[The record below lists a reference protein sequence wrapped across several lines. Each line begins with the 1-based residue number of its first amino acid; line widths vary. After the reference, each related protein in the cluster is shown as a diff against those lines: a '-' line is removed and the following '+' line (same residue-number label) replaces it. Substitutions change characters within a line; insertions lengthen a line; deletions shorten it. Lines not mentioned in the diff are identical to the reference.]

1 MTSVSDFS
9 SLDGLLRAGAEP
21 KRVPGS
27 AMREHSAMRP
37 AMRAST
43 APRGDLTVVIPV
55 LDQLDYTRRCVAS
68 LIEGGSEPASIL
80 VIDNGSSDGTA
91 RWLDAQPSIGRI
103 RNRVNL
109 GCGGA
114 WTQGALQSDS
124 EWVVL
129 LNNDVIVCLHGMA
142 DLLAA
147 ADQHG
152 LDVVSPSLVEGPL
165 DYDFDEHATAFRQA
179 MRGRVRRGWFH
190 GVCFAVR
197 RRVFETIGFPDTD
210 RQLGGREDVEF
221 LVRCRRNGVPFGT
234 VGDVVLHHFGSV
246 TQRELKRQMGV
257 CELGDRHHFYRK
269 LGMGWLARKEFKRA
283 RKEQARVWA
292 ATERGTGYSM
302 HMLRQD
308 GAWAHAEYL

>member
-1 MTSVSDFS
+1 MTFASQFLRPGGMFRQGRDSHGEVHGGARDFIA
-9 SLDGLLRAGAEP
+9 LLADLAPSTIPRAE
-21 KRVPGS
+21 V
-27 AMREHSAMRP
+27 
-37 AMRAST
+37 
-43 APRGDLTVVIPV
+43 TVVIPV
-55 LDQLDYTRRCVAS
+55 LNELDCTRDCVAS
-68 LIEGGSEPASIL
+68 LINGGTEPASLL
-80 VIDNGSSDGTA
+80 VIDNGSSDGTPH
-91 RWLDAQPSIGRI
+91 WLDMQPEIAHL

-129 LNNDVIVCLHGMA
+129 LNNDVIVCPQGIA

-152 LDVVSPSLVEGPL
+152 FDVVSPSMVEGPL
-165 DYDFDEHATAFRQA
+165 DYDFGEHAFTFRKA

-197 RRVFETIGFPDTD
+197 RHVFETIGFPDTD

-221 LVRCRRNGVPFGT
+221 LVRCQRHGIPVGT

-246 TQRELKRQMGV
+246 TQRALKRQLGV
-257 CELGDRHHFYRK
+257 CELGDRHYFYRK
-269 LGMGWLARKEFKRA
+269 LGMGWLARKEFKRT
-283 RKEQARVWA
+283 RREQARAWA
-292 ATERGTGYSM
+292 ASERACGYSM
-302 HMLRQD
+302 HMLRRD
-308 GAWAHAEYL
+308 GAWAHADYL

>member
-1 MTSVSDFS
+1 MTSISQFS
-9 SLDGLLRAGAEP
+9 TLNGLFRQGRGAE
-21 KRVPGS
+21 S
-27 AMREHSAMRP
+27 AAYRGARDAIAMRP
-37 AMRAST
+37 DAAAST
-43 APRGDLTVVIPV
+43 IPPGDFTVVIPV
-55 LDQLDYTRRCVAS
+55 LNQLDYTRGCVAS
-68 LIEGGSEPASIL
+68 LIEGGTEPASIL
-80 VIDNGSSDGTA
+80 VIDNGSSDETPN
-91 RWLDAQPSIGRI
+91 WLDAQPALGHI

-114 WTQGALQSDS
+114 WTQGALQTDS

-129 LNNDVIVCLHGMA
+129 LNNDVIVCPQGMA

-147 ADQHG
+147 ADLHG

-165 DYDFDEHATAFRQA
+165 DYDFGEHAVAFRQA

-197 RRVFETIGFPDTD
+197 RQVFETIGFPDTD

-221 LVRCRRNGVPFGT
+221 LVRCQRNDVPFGT

-257 CELGDRHHFYRK
+257 GELGDRHHFYCK

-292 ATERGTGYSM
+292 AIERGCGYSM
-302 HMLRQD
+302 HMLRRD